1 MARSVLIEEFHVT
14 VTLPRGLARRA
25 YDGAARTLSGRR
37 FRTALRRG
45 IVELF
50 GRYPSLGRARVTLS
64 R

>member
-1 MARSVLIEEFHVT
+1 MT
-14 VTLPRGLARRA
+14 VTLPRGLGRRA

-37 FRTALRRG
+37 LRTALRRG
-45 IVELF
+45 IAAVF